1 MIEDFTYRNADRI
14 IVISE
19 DFKRNIMA
27 KGVPESKIEVIY
39 NWVDET
45 AIIPIPRNEN
55 PLLPNLDWIK
65 TSFMLYMQG
74 IWVVLRILIF
84 YLRLQTYYT
93 IILIYNFWF
102 LGQRNKLSHTSQRPN
117 TCNSPI

>member
-93 IILIYNFWF
+93 II
-102 LGQRNKLSHTSQRPN
+102 
-117 TCNSPI
+117 